1 MEIIG
6 YNRRKATAYAQK
18 WALSKNPEYYYYHEL
33 GGDCTNFVSQCIY
46 AGSGIMNYTPTY
58 GWYYI
63 NANNKSPSWT
73 GTKYLYNFLVSNQGL
88 SVFGKETDVAEM
100 MPGDVIQLGD
110 ENMQF
115 YHSLIVVKTDGF
127 PAKNTIYVASHSYAA
142 YMKRLSDYD
151 YKNVRF
157 IHIEGVRI
165 P

>member
-6 YNRRKATAYAQK
+6 DNRRKATTYAQK
-18 WALSKNPEYYYYHEL
+18 WALSKNPEYYYYHDI
-33 GGDCTNFVSQCIY
+33 GGDCTNFVSQCLY

-73 GTKYLYNFLVSNQGL
+73 GTKYLYNFLVSNKGL
-88 SVFGKETDVAEM
+88 AVFGQETAADEI

-127 PAKNTIYVASHSYAA
+127 PAENTIYGASHSYAS

-151 YKNVRF
+151 YKNARF

>member
-6 YNRRKATAYAQK
+6 YNRRNAVLYAK
-18 WALSKNPEYYYYHEL
+18 RWAFSKNPDYYYFDSI
-33 GGDCTNFVSQCIY
+33 GGDCTNFVSQCIF

-58 GWYYI
+58 GWYYTDI
-63 NANNKSPSWT
+63 NNRSPSWT
-73 GTKYLYNFLVSNQGL
+73 GTKYLYNFLTGNKGL
-88 SVFGKETDVAEM
+88 SVFGHETAASAI

-110 ENMQF
+110 ENMNF
-115 YHSLIVVKTDGF
+115 YHSLIVIKTYGI
-127 PAKNTIYVASHSYAA
+127 PAENSIFVASHSFPS
-142 YMKRLSDYD
+142 YMKRLSDYE